1 VSLLSFHRGLIAAAI
16 VFCLGYGGWELFRL
30 GQPGPGGSVAMGTIF
45 IVLGLGLAYYLL
57 RLNRF
62 LGYEDANG

>member
-1 VSLLSFHRGLIAAAI
+1 MSLLSFHRWLIAAAI